1 MIFISDRF
9 YLFLKSLL
17 LGLLIIGFLV
27 LNGNVER
34 LLIIA
39 ATLLIINILMNI
51 RSRFNYAPIII
62 MGLIIGYILGN
73 FLLYYSFISNDN
85 NQDINRKN
93 YNEKISKPAVII
105 FSIGEPTTYKLSV
118 VLNNIY
124 SDKSIIRKAIAPIE
138 ASRYK
143 AAYENIGGSR
153 NMDFSNRIKDELD
166 IRLGTDYDLYVAYF
180 NTTPSIYDELERL
193 GKRYERIILAPL
205 MISESMEYT
214 DLKKAVEGNFLNNDT
229 QIKFTPLLWKSHKL
243 SKQVLEKAVE
253 KAELDKIDSTGVL
266 LLMSNRYSFYEQSIF
281 CNDVTNKMERSK
293 FDRDNIVCL
302 KYDNKEKLFIK
313 AIRKLKERGVD
324 KILVISIAR
333 LQDEILD
340 QNRISKLVKRASKR
354 EFVRIEYING
364 WGIDENLLNEL
375 EYNIRITNIKK

>member
-9 YLFLKSLL
+9 YLFFKSLL

-27 LNGNVER
+27 LNGNLER

-93 YNEKISKPAVII
+93 YNEKISKSAVII
-105 FSIGEPTTYKLSV
+105 FSIGEPATYKLSV

-153 NMDFSNRIKDELD
+153 NMDFSNRIKDDLD

-180 NTTPSIYDELERL
+180 NTTPSIYDEIERL
-193 GKRYERIILAPL
+193 GKRYERIILVPL

-266 LLMSNRYSFYEQSIF
+266 LLMSDRYSFYEQSIF
-281 CNDVTNKMERSK
+281 CNNVTNKMERSK

-302 KYDNKEKLFIK
+302 KYDNKEKLFIN